1 MIVSVAVPTHSC
13 GRNAFL
19 LEQTVTEPGCE
30 RSPPKR
36 CRTAIVQFVVVDTT
50 SAVTAKS
57 CIAESGRRT
66 PLRLIEAH
74 STDRISMSDCIAYC
88 TVLGSWSRGGTHSK
102 R

>member
-36 CRTAIVQFVVVDTT
+36 CRTTTAQCVVVDTM
-50 SAVTAKS
+50 SAVIAKS
-57 CIAESGRRT
+57 CIAESGRWMPR
-66 PLRLIEAH
+66 RLVVRSAYG
-74 STDRISMSDCIAYC
+74 TD
-88 TVLGSWSRGGTHSK
+88 K
-102 R
+102 